1 MNDTPKYRSPDGK
14 NKLSFIL
21 DGEIRYG
28 PSYYKLEL
36 NGKTIKN
43 RIFGFVNL
51 WHPDS
56 KYLAL
61 QEWLTTDYQEGP
73 ITSLTVIDL
82 EKMQTVCI
90 STVYKG
96 FITPIKFEE
105 DVIIYEKD
113 YSFGQKGEFEVDLRT
128 VLYWEKIDLK

>member
-1 MNDTPKYRSPDGK
+1 MNNNPKYRSPDGK

-28 PSYYKLEL
+28 PSYYKLEI

-51 WHPDS
+51 WHPES
-56 KYLAL
+56 KYVAL

-73 ITSLTVIDL
+73 ITSLTIVDL
-82 EKMQTVCI
+82 REMRIANI
-90 STVYKG
+90 STLHKG
-96 FITPIKFEE
+96 FISPINFEDE
-105 DVIIYEKD
+105 NIIYEKS
-113 YSFGQKGEFEVDLRT
+113 YSAGQKGEFE
-128 VLYWEKIDLK
+128 IDLKTVLNWRKL